1 MDRSGIV
8 MKDLKSRGRNTS
20 RKIVKLRVQTYGLV
34 MPEQK

>member
-1 MDRSGIV
+1 

-20 RKIVKLRVQTYGLV
+20 KNMVKLRVQVYRLV